1 MHSLSKSKL
10 MAFRQCPKRLW
21 LEIHRKD
28 LRIDSASAEANF
40 AVGNQVDAVARQLYD
55 TNNDARLIDRTAG
68 TVQAL
73 SSSTAA
79 LKSAQ
84 PVFEAGF
91 SAEGALAF
99 ADIMLPQGSSRKLS
113 WRMVEV
119 KAASSVKDYHHD
131 DVAIQAHIAL
141 AAGVPLKAVAVA
153 HIDSSWVYPGGKDYR
168 DLLVEQDLSVEAFAR
183 SDEVKRWISD
193 ARRVAA
199 KRKEPAIKTGNQCNT
214 PFPCAFFT
222 YCQAQ
227 EPIPENPVSFLPNV
241 RTARLKALLSETTEL
256 ADVPDDALNRLQLRV
271 KTQTLLNKIYFA
283 AKNARAELSQHQGPY
298 YFLDFETINFAVPI
312 WRGTKP
318 YQQIPFQFSL
328 HRVGRNSKYV
338 HHSFIDLSGKN
349 PSKAIA
355 EALIAACGT
364 RGAIFAYGV
373 FEETCI
379 KNLAAR
385 LPKLRAPLLAIQA
398 RLVDLLKTARAHYY
412 HPAQEGSWSIKEVL
426 PCIAPE
432 LNYESLTVQDGQMAM
447 QAYAEAIAPETSKHR
462 KAELEEQLLAYCEQ
476 DTLGLL
482 HIWAYFVGL
491 TVLTSK
497 RHVQT
502 P

>member
-1 MHSLSKSKL
+1 MQSLSKSKL

-21 LEIHRKD
+21 LEIHRKS
-28 LRIDSASAEANF
+28 LRVDSASAEANF

-55 TNNDARLIDRTAG
+55 MNNDARLIDRTAG
-68 TVQAL
+68 TAQAL
-73 SSSTAA
+73 VSSTAA
-79 LKSAQ
+79 LKSAK

-91 SAEGALAF
+91 SAAGALAF
-99 ADIMLPQGSSRKLS
+99 ADIMLPQGNGRKLG

-119 KAASSVKDYHHD
+119 KAACSVKDCHHD
-131 DVAIQAHIAL
+131 DVAIQAYIAL

-153 HIDSSWVYPGGKDYR
+153 HIDNSWVYPGGKDYR
-168 DLLVEQDLSVEAFAR
+168 GLLVEQDLSVEAFAR
-183 SDEVKRWISD
+183 SDDVKSWISD
-193 ARRVAA
+193 AQRVVA

-214 PFPCAFFT
+214 PYPCAFFT

-227 EPIPENPVSFLPNV
+227 EPTPEHPASWLPNV
-241 RTARLKALLSETTEL
+241 RTDNLRALLGEATEL
-256 ADVPDDALNRLQLRV
+256 ADVPDEALNPLQLRV
-271 KTQTLLNKIYFA
+271 KTQTLANKVYFA
-283 AKNARAELSQHQGPY
+283 KKNALADLSHHQGPY

-349 PSKAIA
+349 PTKAIA

-364 RGAIFAYGV
+364 RGSIFAYGA
-373 FEETCI
+373 FEKTCI

-385 LPKLRAPLLAIQA
+385 LPKLRAPLLAIHA
-398 RLVDLLKTARAHYY
+398 RLVDVLEKARAHYY
-412 HPAQEGSWSIKEVL
+412 HPAQEGSWSIKKVL

-432 LNYESLTVQDGQMAM
+432 LNYESLNVQDGQMAM

-462 KAELEEQLLAYCEQ
+462 KAELEKQLFEYCKQ

-482 HIWAYFVGL
+482 HIWAYLSSVSLARDF
-491 TVLTSK
+491 
-497 RHVQT
+497 RRF
-502 P
+502 